1 MCRIEFTCAIFD
13 SDITVECQ
21 RNRFSEI
28 FIFSKQLIR
37 ERKIEQKTVAEAV
50 GVSEQAISYFVRGL
64 KEPSLAVLGRIA
76 KVLGVSAA
84 ELIKE

>member
-1 MCRIEFTCAIFD
+1 MFNYEKMA
-13 SDITVECQ
+13 E
-21 RNRFSEI
+21 
-28 FIFSKQLIR
+28 LIR
-37 ERKIEQKTVAEAV
+37 ENGIEQKTVAEAV

-64 KEPSLAVLGRIA
+64 KEPSLATLGRIA

>member
-1 MCRIEFTCAIFD
+1 MFNYEKMA
-13 SDITVECQ
+13 E
-21 RNRFSEI
+21 
-28 FIFSKQLIR
+28 LIR
-37 ERKIEQKTVAEAV
+37 ERGIEQKTVAEAV

-64 KEPSLAVLGRIA
+64 KEPSLNVLGRIA